1 MTLFGGDLHMTD
13 PAIRIR
19 TGLQNLLNPC
29 TTTSFAAI
37 AVPPMV
43 PEKYSQQILGQ
54 ILNGQREFK
63 TTEEANNFVRVVATL
78 EHIQNTVEWPIDWS
92 NTLLVKDK
100 IIQTFREIKN
110 TEDPIHRQVWV
121 VRLSL
126 HNYFQKLRTNG
137 SVITTLNYY
146 NSDAA
151 VFTDHKLAGECVER
165 LKQLNV
171 PAKAEFFTVE
181 RRQSTITT
189 SLEEIG
195 FTQDIAV
202 ASK

>member
-1 MTLFGGDLHMTD
+1 MNLLGGDLHMTD

-29 TTTSFAAI
+29 TITSFAAV

-63 TTEEANNFVRVVATL
+63 TIEEADSFVRVVATL
-78 EHIQNTVEWPIDWS
+78 ERIQNTVEWPIDWS

-110 TEDPIHRQVWV
+110 TEDPMHRQVWV

-126 HNYFQKLRTNG
+126 HDYFKGLRSDG

-146 NSDAA
+146 NGEAA
-151 VFTDHKLAGECVER
+151 AFTADSKLAGECVEL
-165 LKQLNV
+165 LKQRNV

-195 FTQDIAV
+195 HIGRPGPV
-202 ASK
+202 